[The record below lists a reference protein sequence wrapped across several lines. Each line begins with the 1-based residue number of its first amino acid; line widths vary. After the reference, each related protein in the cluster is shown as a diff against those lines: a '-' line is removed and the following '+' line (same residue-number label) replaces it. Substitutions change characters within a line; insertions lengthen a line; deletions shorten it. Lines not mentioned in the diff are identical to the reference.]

1 MLKQEMMLRI
11 TVSCH
16 PDCLKGKAVV
26 MLDLPEHCQG
36 DQMRPHA
43 ARNRDSTASLENFK
57 VKPEVRLEARFPGS
71 RSSSLVRGWF

>member
-16 PDCLKGKAVV
+16 PDCLKGGSGGDVR
-26 MLDLPEHCQG
+26 LPEHCQG

-57 VKPEVRLEARFPGS
+57 VNQRCVGS
-71 RSSSLVRGWF
+71 